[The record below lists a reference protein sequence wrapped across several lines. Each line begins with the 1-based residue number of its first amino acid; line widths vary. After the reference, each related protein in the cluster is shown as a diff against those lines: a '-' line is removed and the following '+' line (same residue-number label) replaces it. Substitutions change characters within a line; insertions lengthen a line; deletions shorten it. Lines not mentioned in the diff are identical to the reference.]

1 MLTDASG
8 LVLRAREA
16 GVGVAAFNGITL
28 EHGEAIVAAA
38 ERSGTAVILAL
49 ATTRSVSTERS
60 PGGARVSGPGRS
72 LLGADRPA
80 S

>member
-38 ERSGTAVILAL
+38 ERWAP
-49 ATTRSVSTERS
+49 R
-60 PGGARVSGPGRS
+60 
-72 LLGADRPA
+72 
-80 S
+80 